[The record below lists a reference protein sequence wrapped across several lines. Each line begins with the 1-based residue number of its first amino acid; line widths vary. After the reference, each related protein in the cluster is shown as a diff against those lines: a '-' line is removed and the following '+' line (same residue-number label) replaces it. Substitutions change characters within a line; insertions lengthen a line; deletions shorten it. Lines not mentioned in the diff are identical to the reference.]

1 MEAVMT
7 GSQPMSAQVRDQLV
21 ELFEARQI
29 APGDRVPSEAEIAE
43 LCNVGRSTAREA
55 LKLLE
60 QDGIVLVERGRGR
73 FLSALAALHIDRPI
87 TRFES
92 TTAMLEALGY
102 RDVKTLVLSVTE
114 DKPDD
119 TEREAL
125 CLSADDMII
134 RLERLRSAGDE
145 PLVYVIETLAR
156 DLIPGPVRHVNW
168 SGSLTDLLAAHGHLM
183 ASSAARIQ
191 AQDPPQEIQDTYQ
204 LGPGYGPWLL
214 ITETVVTTAGRPV
227 LRSQGYHRGSL
238 FAFNVLRR

>member
-1 MEAVMT
+1 
-7 GSQPMSAQVRDQLV
+7 MSAQVRDQLIA
-21 ELFEARQI
+21 LFEARKM
-29 APGDRVPSEAEIAE
+29 APGERVPSEAEIAE

-73 FLSALAALHIDRPI
+73 FLSSLSALYIDRPV

-102 RDVKTLVLSVTE
+102 HGAQTLVLSAAE

-119 TEREAL
+119 AEHEAL
-125 CLSADDMII
+125 ALADTDSVI
-134 RLERLRSAGDE
+134 RLERLRSSGDE
-145 PLVYVIETLAR
+145 PLVYSIETLPR
-156 DLIPGPVRHVNW
+156 NCIPGPVKHVNW
-168 SGSLTDLLAAHGHLM
+168 AGSLTDLLAAQGYLM

-191 AQDPPQEIQDTYQ
+191 ARDLPQEVQDTYH
-204 LGPGYGPWLL
+204 LAGLGPWLL

>member
-1 MEAVMT
+1 MT
-7 GSQPMSAQVRDQLV
+7 DSQTMSAQVRDQLIA
-21 ELFEARQI
+21 LFEARQA
-29 APGDRVPSEAEIAE
+29 APGDRVPSEAEIAD

-73 FLSALAALHIDRPI
+73 FLSSLSALHIDRPV

-92 TTAMLEALGY
+92 TTSMLEALGY
-102 RDVKTLVLSVTE
+102 HDAKTLVLSVVE
-114 DKPDD
+114 DAPDAA
-119 TEREAL
+119 ERDAL
-125 CLSADDMII
+125 GLPEGEPVL
-134 RLERLRSAGDE
+134 RLERLRSSGDE
-145 PLVYVIETLAR
+145 PLVFSVETLPRAC
-156 DLIPGPVRHVNW
+156 IPGPVKHVNW
-168 SGSLTDLLAAHGHLM
+168 AGSLTDLLAAQGHLM

-191 AQDPPQEIQDTYQ
+191 AQDLPAAVQDTYH
-204 LGPGYGPWLL
+204 LAGLGPWLL

>member
-1 MEAVMT
+1 MT
-7 GSQPMSAQVRDQLV
+7 HSPTRSAQVRDQLIA
-21 ELFEARQI
+21 LFEARQT

-43 LCNVGRSTAREA
+43 LCKVGRSTAREA

-73 FLSALAALHIDRPI
+73 FLSSLFALHVDRPV

-92 TTAMLEALGY
+92 TTSMLETLGY
-102 RDVKTLVLSVTE
+102 HDAKTLVLSAAE
-114 DKPDD
+114 DKPDAAERDALGLAD
-119 TEREAL
+119 TE
-125 CLSADDMII
+125 SVI
-134 RLERLRSAGDE
+134 RLERLRSSGDE
-145 PLVYVIETLAR
+145 PLVYTVETLPRAC
-156 DLIPGPVRHVNW
+156 IPGPVKHVNW
-168 SGSLTDLLAAHGHLM
+168 AGSLTDLMAAQGYIL

-191 AQDPPQEIQDTYQ
+191 AQDLPQEAQDTYN
-204 LGPGYGPWLL
+204 LAGLGPWLL

>member
-1 MEAVMT
+1 MSR
-7 GSQPMSAQVRDQLV
+7 SQPMSAQVRDQLV
-21 ELFEARQI
+21 ELFEARQM

-73 FLSALAALHIDRPI
+73 YLSALAALHIDRPI

-92 TTAMLEALGY
+92 TTAMLAALGY
-102 RDVKTLVLSVTE
+102 RNVQTMVLSVTE

-119 TEREAL
+119 GEREAL
-125 CLSADDMII
+125 GLSADDMVI
-134 RLERLRSAGDE
+134 RLERLRSGGDE
-145 PLVYVIETLAR
+145 PLVYIIETLPR
-156 DLIPGPVRHVNW
+156 DCIPGPVRHVNW
-168 SGSLTDLLAAHGHLM
+168 SGSLTDLLAAQGHLM

-191 AQDPPQEIQDTYQ
+191 AVDLPREVQDTYQ
-204 LGPGYGPWLL
+204 LGAGYGPWLL

-227 LRSQGYHRGSL
+227 LQSQGYHRGSL

>member
-1 MEAVMT
+1 MT
-7 GSQPMSAQVRDQLV
+7 DSQTMSAQVRDQLIA
-21 ELFEARQI
+21 LFEARQA

-73 FLSALAALHIDRPI
+73 FLSSLSALHIDRPV

-92 TTAMLEALGY
+92 TTSMLEALGY
-102 RDVKTLVLSVTE
+102 HDAKTLVLSVVE
-114 DKPDD
+114 DAPDAA
-119 TEREAL
+119 ERDAL
-125 CLSADDMII
+125 GLPEGEPVL
-134 RLERLRSAGDE
+134 RLERLRSSGDE
-145 PLVYVIETLAR
+145 PLVFSVETLPRAC
-156 DLIPGPVRHVNW
+156 IPGPVKHVNW
-168 SGSLTDLLAAHGHLM
+168 AGSLTDLLAAQGFLM

-191 AQDPPQEIQDTYQ
+191 AQDLPTAVQDTYH
-204 LGPGYGPWLL
+204 LAGMGPWLL
-214 ITETVVTTAGRPV
+214 ITEIVVTTAGRPV

>member
-1 MEAVMT
+1 MT
-7 GSQPMSAQVRDQLV
+7 PSQTMSAQVRDQLIA
-21 ELFEARQI
+21 LFEARQA
-29 APGDRVPSEAEIAE
+29 APGDRVPSEAEIAD

-73 FLSALAALHIDRPI
+73 FLSSLSALHIERPV

-92 TTAMLEALGY
+92 TTSMLDALGFQGA
-102 RDVKTLVLSVTE
+102 KTLVLSAAE
-114 DKPDD
+114 DQPDAA
-119 TEREAL
+119 EREAL
-125 CLSADDMII
+125 GLDDNDSVM
-134 RLERLRSAGDE
+134 RLERLRSSGDE
-145 PLVYVIETLAR
+145 PLIYSVETMPRAC
-156 DLIPGPVRHVNW
+156 IPGPVKHVNW
-168 SGSLTDLLAAHGHLM
+168 AGSLTDLLAAQGYLM

-191 AQDPPQEIQDTYQ
+191 ATDLPQEVQETYQ
-204 LGPGYGPWLL
+204 LAGLGPWLL

>member
-1 MEAVMT
+1 MAH
-7 GSQPMSAQVRDQLV
+7 SQPMSAQVRDQLIA
-21 ELFEARQI
+21 LFEARQM
-29 APGDRVPSEAEIAE
+29 AAGDRVPSEAEIAE

-73 FLSALAALHIDRPI
+73 FLSSLSALHIDRPV

-102 RDVKTLVLSVTE
+102 HDARALVLSAAE

-119 TEREAL
+119 AEREAL
-125 CLSADDMII
+125 GLADDDSVI
-134 RLERLRSAGDE
+134 RLERLRSSGDE
-145 PLVYVIETLAR
+145 PLVYSVETLPR
-156 DLIPGPVRHVNW
+156 NCIPGPVKHVNW
-168 SGSLTDLLAAHGHLM
+168 AGSLTDLLAAQGYLM

-191 AQDPPQEIQDTYQ
+191 AQNLPQEAQDTYH
-204 LGPGYGPWLL
+204 LAGLGPWLL

-227 LRSQGYHRGSL
+227 LRSQDYHRGSL

>member
-1 MEAVMT
+1 MT
-7 GSQPMSAQVRDQLV
+7 NSQPMSAQVRDQLIA
-21 ELFEARQI
+21 LFEARQA

-73 FLSALAALHIDRPI
+73 FLSSLSALHIDRPV

-92 TTAMLEALGY
+92 TTSMLEALGY
-102 RDVKTLVLSVTE
+102 QDAKTLVLSAVE
-114 DKPDD
+114 DAPDPAERDALGLAD
-119 TEREAL
+119 TDSVL
-125 CLSADDMII
+125 
-134 RLERLRSAGDE
+134 RLERLRSSGDE
-145 PLVYVIETLAR
+145 PLVFSVETLPRAC
-156 DLIPGPVRHVNW
+156 IPGPVKHVNW
-168 SGSLTDLLAAHGHLM
+168 AGSLTDLLAAQGHLM

-191 AQDPPQEIQDTYQ
+191 AQDLPAAVQDTYH
-204 LGPGYGPWLL
+204 LAGLGPWLL

-238 FAFNVLRR
+238 FAFHVLRR